1 MITTVES
8 RNELLDTLGHIRLRD
23 SYMRPEES
31 SPQERFA
38 YIATSFCGGDSELA
52 QRLYYYIS
60 NHWLSPSSPQLSF
73 GRTKQGL
80 PIACFLPYLPDT
92 TRGLIDTWA
101 EVSELSVIGGGI
113 GLGVGIRQPDDKSVG
128 IIPHLRTYD
137 ASCTAYKQGQT
148 RRGSYAAYLDITHPE
163 IISFLN
169 TRRVSGVGGDYNY
182 KLMNIH
188 NGVNIPDNFM
198 KKIWFIST
206 FAPILKLEN
215 GKKKT
220 MLEKA
225 IKNFKESDRWNNGEN
240 ELDLDNITLEN
251 IENLINIVDKWDLI
265 DPHTKK
271 VKETINATELWERIL
286 VTRAETGEPM
296 VHFIDTS
303 NSKLPECQK
312 RLGLTIKQ
320 SNLCVVGET
329 LILTEEGQ
337 FPIKDLVDQ
346 EVSVW
351 NGEEWSDV
359 DVVQTGTDQEL
370 VRVDLS
376 NGTSI
381 TCTPYHKF
389 IVIKNYSR
397 VKVDIK
403 HQERIEAQDL
413 TVGTKLIKVDLP
425 VIQGHADYDI
435 KKPYT
440 HGFFCGDGTTYNIG
454 DKIKERISL
463 YGEKQLLKDVLEW
476 KTMSNCE
483 TANGVLNLHLH
494 KMEEKFKVPI
504 NATLDCRLKWLAG
517 YLDADGCVA
526 NNGTN
531 QSLQASSINLKFLMD
546 VQTMLV
552 GMGVTSKISK
562 LFDVR
567 KKMLPDG
574 QGGHKEYDCKEVWRI
589 LISSTGLYQLSN
601 LGFQTFRLKWTSKE
615 PQRQA
620 EHFVKVLRVTKLDY
634 SADTYCFT
642 EPLNN
647 AGVFNGNLLGQCS
660 EIILPTDSER
670 TAVCCLASLNLD
682 YYDKWSD
689 DEQFYLDVATY
700 LDNVLQYFIDNAP
713 RTLKRAIF
721 SASSERAIG
730 IGALGFH
737 SHLQSKN
744 IAIESMEAYN
754 LNNRIFKTIST
765 HLNKVNLTLGS
776 LRGEAP
782 DCIGTGR
789 RFSHMMAIAPN
800 ATSSIIMGN
809 TSPSCEPF
817 RANVYKQDTL
827 SGSHITYNR
836 HLKKILDERIKDT
849 TILKEIYSSIK
860 MRDGSVQHLKEL
872 SDHEKKVFKTWP
884 EINQMSL
891 IRLAAARQ
899 KYIDQSQSTS
909 LFFNPNESKKVVHQ
923 VHLEA
928 WLAGLKTLYY
938 FRSTKILTVDK
949 VNHKSSNSHLEPIKE
964 DNGPPEPE
972 TCTFCEG

>member
-1 MITTVES
+1 MITTIES
-8 RNELLDTLGHIRLRD
+8 RNELLDTLGQIRLKD
-23 SYMRPEES
+23 SYMRPEET
-31 SPQERFA
+31 SPQQRFA
-38 YIATSFCGGDSELA
+38 FVASSFCGGDLELG
-52 QRLYYYIS
+52 QRLYDYIS
-60 NHWLSPSSPQLSF
+60 KHWLSPSSPQLSF

-188 NGVNIPDNFM
+188 NGVNIPDSFM
-198 KKIWFIST
+198 RKVWFISNV
-206 FAPILKLEN
+206 APILKLEN
-215 GKKKT
+215 GKKLKRVEET
-220 MLEKA
+220 IKEFSTSDKWVDTEDCKIQDLTVDNAPQIMLKM
-225 IKNFKESDRWNNGEN
+225 N
-240 ELDLDNITLEN
+240 
-251 IENLINIVDKWDLI
+251 KWDLV

-271 VKETINATELWERIL
+271 VKETINVTDLWETIL
-286 VTRAETGEPM
+286 TTRAETGEPYI
-296 VHFIDTS
+296 HFVDAS
-303 NSKLPECQK
+303 NRKLPQFQK
-312 RLGLTIKQ
+312 KLGLSIKQ

-329 LILTEEGQ
+329 LILTENGQ
-337 FPIKDLVDQ
+337 FPIKDLIDQ

-351 NGEEWSDV
+351 NGGQWSDV
-359 DVVQTGTDQEL
+359 TIVQTGTEQEL

-389 IVIKNYSR
+389 ILNPYRNLQKGKSIKNM
-397 VKVDIK
+397 VAT
-403 HQERIEAQDL
+403 ETQDL
-413 TVGTKLIKVDLP
+413 EIGDALIKFNLP
-425 VIQGHADYDI
+425 IIEGNEKYNIQSS
-435 KKPYT
+435 YT
-440 HGFFCGDGTTYNIG
+440 HGFFCGDYKQGN
-454 DKIKERISL
+454 KK
-463 YGEKQLLKDVLEW
+463 KQLLKDILEW

-483 TANGVLNLHLH
+483 TENGVLH

-504 NATLDCRLKWLAG
+504 NATMECRLKWLAG
-517 YLDADGCVA
+517 YLDADGCVVTT
-526 NNGTN
+526 G
-531 QSLQASSINLKFLMD
+531 QVQGLQAASIHKAFLLD
-546 VQTMLV
+546 IQTMLV
-552 GMGVTSKISK
+552 GMGIHSKISK
-562 LFDVR
+562 LFDAR
-567 KKMLPDG
+567 KTLLLDG
-574 QGGHKEYDCKEVWRI
+574 RKGHKEYNCKELWRI
-589 LISSTGLYQLSN
+589 LISSYGLNHLIN
-601 LGFQTFRLKWTSKE
+601 LGFKTHRLKWTNVTTNKNF
-615 PQRQA
+615 QK
-620 EHFVKVLRVTKLDY
+620 FVTVTGVTKLDRLD
-634 SADTYCFT
+634 DTYCFT

-647 AGVFNGNLLGQCS
+647 AGVFNGILTKNCT
-660 EIILPTDSER
+660 EIILPTDENR

-682 YYDKWSD
+682 YYDNWSD
-689 DEQFYLDVATY
+689 NEQFYLDVATY
-700 LDNVLQYFIDNAP
+700 LDNVLQHFINNAP
-713 RTLKRAIF
+713 HTIKRAIH
-721 SASSERAIG
+721 SATSERAIG

-737 SHLQSKN
+737 SYLQSKN
-744 IAIESMEAYN
+744 IAIEDMAAYN
-754 LNNRIFKTIST
+754 LNNKIFKTIST
-765 HLNKVNLTLGS
+765 HLNKVNLTLGK

-827 SGSHITYNR
+827 SGSHITYNK
-836 HLKKILDERIKDT
+836 HLKKILEERIDDPS
-849 TILKEIYSSIK
+849 ILKDVFSSIK
-860 MRDGSVQHLKEL
+860 MCDGSVRHVKQL

-884 EINQMSL
+884 EINQMAL

-899 KYIDQSQSTS
+899 RYIDQSQSTS
-909 LFFNPNESKKVVHQ
+909 LFFNSNESKKKVHN
-923 VHLEA
+923 VHLQA
-928 WLAGLKTLYY
+928 WLADLKTLYY

-949 VNHKSSNSHLEPIKE
+949 VNHNSRPIKE
-964 DNGPPEPE
+964 VEPE
-972 TCTFCEG
+972 ERTFEECTFEECTFCEG

>member
-23 SYMRPEES
+23 SYMRPEET

-38 YIATSFCGGDSELA
+38 YIATSFCGGDSDLA

-188 NGVNIPDNFM
+188 NAVNIKDDFM

-206 FAPILKLEN
+206 IAPILKLEN
-215 GKKKT
+215 GKKKL
-220 MLEKA
+220 MFEKA
-225 IKNFKESDRWNNGEN
+225 IKNFKESDKWNNGEN
-240 ELDLDNITLEN
+240 DFNLDDITLEN
-251 IENLINIVDKWDLI
+251 AQDFLKIVDKFDLI

-271 VKETINATELWERIL
+271 VKETISATELWERIL
-286 VTRAETGEPM
+286 VTRSETGEPM
-296 VHFIDTS
+296 LHFIDTA
-303 NSKLPECQK
+303 NSKLPENQK

-320 SNLCVVGET
+320 SNLC
-329 LILTEEGQ
+329 
-337 FPIKDLVDQ
+337 
-346 EVSVW
+346 
-351 NGEEWSDV
+351 
-359 DVVQTGTDQEL
+359 
-370 VRVDLS
+370 
-376 NGTSI
+376 
-381 TCTPYHKF
+381 
-389 IVIKNYSR
+389 
-397 VKVDIK
+397 
-403 HQERIEAQDL
+403 
-413 TVGTKLIKVDLP
+413 
-425 VIQGHADYDI
+425 
-435 KKPYT
+435 
-440 HGFFCGDGTTYNIG
+440 
-454 DKIKERISL
+454 
-463 YGEKQLLKDVLEW
+463 
-476 KTMSNCE
+476 
-483 TANGVLNLHLH
+483 
-494 KMEEKFKVPI
+494 
-504 NATLDCRLKWLAG
+504 
-517 YLDADGCVA
+517 
-526 NNGTN
+526 
-531 QSLQASSINLKFLMD
+531 
-546 VQTMLV
+546 
-552 GMGVTSKISK
+552 
-562 LFDVR
+562 
-567 KKMLPDG
+567 
-574 QGGHKEYDCKEVWRI
+574 
-589 LISSTGLYQLSN
+589 
-601 LGFQTFRLKWTSKE
+601 
-615 PQRQA
+615 
-620 EHFVKVLRVTKLDY
+620 
-634 SADTYCFT
+634 
-642 EPLNN
+642 
-647 AGVFNGNLLGQCS
+647 S
-660 EIILPTDSER
+660 EISLPTDENR
-670 TAVCCLASLNLD
+670 TAICCLASLNLD
-682 YYDKWSD
+682 YYDKWCD

-721 SASSERAIG
+721 SATSERAIG
-730 IGALGFH
+730 VGALGLH
-737 SHLQSKN
+737 SYLQSKN
-744 IAIESMEAYN
+744 IAIESMEAYH

-765 HLNKVNLTLGS
+765 NLNKVNLTLGA

-782 DCIGTGR
+782 DCIGTGQ
-789 RFSHMMAIAPN
+789 RFSHMMAVAPN

-817 RANVYKQDTL
+817 RANVYKQDTM

-849 TILKEIYSSIK
+849 TTLKEIYSSIK
-860 MRDGSVQHLKEL
+860 MHDGSVQHLKEL
-872 SDHEKKVFKTWP
+872 TDHEKKVFKTWP

-899 KYIDQSQSTS
+899 RYIDQSQSTS

-972 TCTFCEG
+972 ICTFCEG